1 MAADQRFRPVHR
13 LRRKK
18 EVDRVFREGERLE
31 GRYFRFILL
40 RKEEEIPRILI
51 VVGRKVGK
59 AVVRNRV
66 KRAVREGFRKNKEL
80 FSGLDVVV
88 IAKPPVGGIKKPG
101 EIEDIFLREFKEVRD
116 ASGNTPDQR
125 GLRAEEEATGG
136 AGTQALSGDPGPPQ
150 GGQGARR

>member
-1 MAADQRFRPVHR
+1 MDQRFRPVHR

-18 EVDRVFREGERLE
+18 EIDRIFREGQRVE
-31 GRYFRFILL
+31 GRHFRFILL
-40 RKEEEIPRILI
+40 PKGEENPRILI

-80 FSGLDVVV
+80 FRGLDVVV
-88 IAKPPVGGIKKPG
+88 IAKPTIGDIKKPG
-101 EIEDIFLREFKEVRD
+101 EVEAIFLREFKEVRD

-125 GLRAEEEATGG
+125 GLRAEEKTA
-136 AGTQALSGDPGPPQ
+136 
-150 GGQGARR
+150 